1 MFQGESCTIVEC
13 GECGHK
19 FRRHSQWSLDHSKKV
34 PIWVCTKHQK
44 EHAKCSMKPIKEE
57 CLEQGFLKAINKII
71 ENKEEL
77 LKIIENNVR
86 EVIDKPNVSAI
97 NDLAENLSQK
107 QAELVKLSKKCP
119 VRHTEEQQN
128 KVVNLIE
135 EIRNIQEQMEII
147 RQKNNSICILDYRVN
162 EIKKVLKGVYN
173 TFHKDICKALLEKVV
188 VKDKHNATFIFK
200 CGIAIEQE
208 I

>member
-1 MFQGESCTIVEC
+1 M
-13 GECGHK
+13 
-19 FRRHSQWSLDHSKKV
+19 
-34 PIWVCTKHQK
+34 
-44 EHAKCSMKPIKEE
+44 
-57 CLEQGFLKAINKII
+57 
-71 ENKEEL
+71 
-77 LKIIENNVR
+77 
-86 EVIDKPNVSAI
+86 
-97 NDLAENLSQK
+97 
-107 QAELVKLSKKCP
+107 
-119 VRHTEEQQN
+119 
-128 KVVNLIE
+128 IE

-173 TFHKDICKALLEKVV
+173 TFHKDICKALLDKVV